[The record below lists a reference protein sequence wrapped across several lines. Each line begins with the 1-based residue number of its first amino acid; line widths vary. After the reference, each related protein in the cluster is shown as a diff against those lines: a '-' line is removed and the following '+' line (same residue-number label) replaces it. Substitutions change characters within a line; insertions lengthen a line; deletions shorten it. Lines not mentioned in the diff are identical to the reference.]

1 MNASDSPQPAAAIP
15 GRGTGLAVP
24 NRFERLHL
32 APDPDADLGP
42 DCGEA
47 PHPRTQFYDDTS
59 ESILNPIDSPDL
71 PMSMGLN
78 PYRGCE
84 HGCAYCYAR
93 PTHDYLGWDS
103 GLAFETKIMVKRRA
117 PELLRAALSAKK
129 WRPQPVA
136 MSGVTDCYQPA
147 ERRFRLTR
155 ACLEVFAEFRNPVS
169 IITKNALVTR
179 DLDVLSDLARHHCAS
194 VYVSVTTLDAALAG
208 KLEPRAARPEHR
220 LRTIRQLAD
229 AGIPVGVMVA
239 PVIPGLTDAELPA
252 ILSAAAEAGARS
264 AGYVLLRLPHS
275 VKDIFGQWLDDHAPS
290 KKARV
295 LDRLRD
301 LRGGKLN
308 DPSWGARLQGEGVF
322 ADQLRDLFQIT
333 ARRAG
338 LNRDRIE
345 LSTEHFRRPGGV
357 QLDLF

>member
-1 MNASDSPQPAAAIP
+1 MNAPRSTSPSTIP
-15 GRGTGLAVP
+15 GRGTALLLP
-24 NRFERLHL
+24 NRFERLHIER
-32 APDPDADLGP
+32 DPDADLGP
-42 DCGEA
+42 DCDDA
-47 PHPRTQFYDDTS
+47 PRPRTQFFDDAS

-71 PMSMGLN
+71 PMGMGLN

-129 WRPQPVA
+129 WRPQTIS

-147 ERRFRLTR
+147 ERHFRLTR
-155 ACLEVFAEFRNPVS
+155 GCLEVMAEFRNPVS

-179 DLDVLSDLARHHCAS
+179 DIDVLVRLARHHCAA
-194 VYVSVTTLDAALAG
+194 VYVSITTLDAGLAG

-220 LRTIRQLAD
+220 LRTLRALAD
-229 AGIPVGVMVA
+229 AGIPAGVMVA

-252 ILSAAAEAGARS
+252 ILAAAAQAGARS
-264 AGYVLLRLPHS
+264 AGYVLLRLPHT
-275 VKDIFGQWLDDHAPS
+275 VKDVFGQWLDDHVPS

-295 LDRLRD
+295 LDRLRE
-301 LRGGKLN
+301 LRGGGLN
-308 DPSWGARLQGEGVF
+308 ETAWGSRLQGEGVF

-338 LNRDRIE
+338 LNRERIE
-345 LSTEHFRRPGGV
+345 LDASGFLRPETGG
-357 QLDLF
+357 QMPLF

>member
-1 MNASDSPQPAAAIP
+1 MDVPDLPRPTAIP
-15 GRGTGLAVP
+15 GRGTALSVP
-24 NRFERLHL
+24 NRFERLHVE
-32 APDPDADLGP
+32 PDPDADPGP

-59 ESILNPIDSPDL
+59 ESILNPVDSPDL
-71 PMSMGLN
+71 PISMGLN

-117 PELLRAALSAKK
+117 PELLRTALASKK
-129 WRPQPVA
+129 WRPQTVA

-147 ERRFRLTR
+147 ERHFRLTR
-155 ACLEVFAEFRNPVS
+155 GCLEVFAEFRNPVS

-179 DLDVLSDLARHHCAS
+179 DLDVLSDLARHHCIA
-194 VYVSVTTLDAALAG
+194 VHLSVTTLDSDLAG

-220 LRTIRQLAD
+220 LRTIRRLAE

-252 ILSAAAEAGARS
+252 ILAAAAQAGASS

-275 VKDIFGQWLDDHAPS
+275 VKNIFLQWLDDHAPS
-290 KKARV
+290 KKARII
-295 LDRLRD
+295 DRIEA

-322 ADQLRDLFQIT
+322 AEQLRDLFQLT

-338 LNRDRIE
+338 LNHERIA
-345 LSTEHFRRPGGV
+345 LSTDHFRRPETGG
-357 QLDLF
+357 QLSLF